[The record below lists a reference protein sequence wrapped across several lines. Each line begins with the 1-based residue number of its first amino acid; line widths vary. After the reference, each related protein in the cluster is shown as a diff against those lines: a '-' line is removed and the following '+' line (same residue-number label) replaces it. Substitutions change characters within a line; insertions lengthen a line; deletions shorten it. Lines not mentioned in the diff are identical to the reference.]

1 MRLSPA
7 LIRSLLTCLV
17 MPTSAACLVALGPAA
32 LAAPQAQSVTAEVVS
47 LTNAERSRAGCPAL
61 RAESR
66 LTRAAQAHTEGMAAR
81 GVLDHNSPEGSPGD
95 RIKAAGYR
103 ASAWAENIASGQS
116 SASAVVDGWMRSA
129 GHRANILNCGLRD
142 IGVGFAKGRNGT
154 LYWTQDFGTS
164 SGQNSNPSPERT
176 RR

>member
-7 LIRSLLTCLV
+7 LNRSFLTCLV
-17 MPTSAACLVALGPAA
+17 ISTYSAWLIAFGPAT
-32 LAAPQAQSVTAEVVS
+32 LAAPQAQSVASDVVR
-47 LTNAERSRAGCPAL
+47 LTNAERAKAGCPAL

-66 LTRAAQAHTEGMAAR
+66 LNRAAQAHTEDMAAR
-81 GVLDHNSPEGSPGD
+81 GVLDHNSSKGSPGD

-116 SASAVVDGWMRSA
+116 SASDVVGAWMRSA

-154 LYWTQDFGTS
+154 PYWTQDFGTS
-164 SGQNSNPSPERT
+164 SGQGSNQSTGRS

>member
-7 LIRSLLTCLV
+7 LIRSSLTCLV
-17 MPTSAACLVALGPAA
+17 ISTFSACLIAWAPAA
-32 LAAPQAQSVTAEVVS
+32 PAAPQTQSVAAEVVS
-47 LTNAERSRAGCPAL
+47 RTNAERAKAGCPAL
-61 RAESR
+61 TAESR
-66 LTRAAQAHTEGMAAR
+66 LTKAAQAHTEDMAAR
-81 GVLDHNSPEGSPGD
+81 GVLAHDSAKGSPGD

-103 ASAWAENIASGQS
+103 ASSWAENIASGQS
-116 SASAVVDGWMRSA
+116 SASAVVGAWMRSP

-154 LYWTQDFGTS
+154 PFWTQDFGTS
-164 SGQNSNPSPERT
+164 SGQGSNQSGGQA